1 MEREQ
6 LKEAIARLA
15 PGLEFPENAQLTEVL
30 APTAG
35 FRDLCKALRSDAALQ
50 FDYLIS
56 MTAVD
61 YPDHIVL
68 VYHLHS
74 SALGHTLVLKQKLT
88 DREKAEADTVS
99 DLWLTAEYQEREVF
113 DLFGVHF
120 NGHQDMRRIF
130 LEDHWVGHPLRK
142 DYVDE
147 INIIER

>member
-6 LKEAIARLA
+6 LKEAIALLA
-15 PGLEFPENAQLTEVL
+15 QGLEFPENTQLPEVIV
-30 APTAG
+30 APQD
-35 FRDLCKALRSDAALQ
+35 FRKLCESLRSEETLR
-50 FDYLIS
+50 FDYLIN

-74 SALGHTLVLKQKLT
+74 SSLGHTLVLKQKVT

-120 NGHQDMRRIF
+120 RGHKDMRRIF